1 MKRIGYYMGV
11 EIKKN
16 IVTGSYYI
24 NSPLNGTVRIFH
36 TLRMVKNYLDNYVAL
51 DSHAEALSVNPW

>member
-1 MKRIGYYMGV
+1 MGV